1 MRVAVLIGVALILYA
16 PNTLAGGATSQP
28 AALETF
34 AWLLA
39 PLLFVTF
46 TIGFLVV
53 LLGALCS
60 GDGR

>member
-16 PNTLAGGATSQP
+16 PTTHAGGATSQP

-39 PLLFVTF
+39 PLLVVTF
-46 TIGFLVV
+46 TIGFLASVIR
-53 LLGALCS
+53 ALCS
-60 GDGR
+60 DNGR

>member
-1 MRVAVLIGVALILYA
+1 MPPPVRLGFAAY
-16 PNTLAGGATSQP
+16 S

-46 TIGFLVV
+46 TIGFLASVIR
-53 LLGALCS
+53 ALCS
-60 GDGR
+60 DDGR